1 MRQVLPKSPEY
12 HKLLSYKGRNPWRV
26 VPDDPKGRVYLRR
39 IMYESR
45 ERLTIQRL
53 SRLDSQGQKM
63 ASRLEQYSFGL
74 DFLEKRDQREK
85 KSFSSRSRSDYLRTN
100 GKGGSFKRLS
110 GLNPGDTYL
119 YPRTI
124 GSGAPLTASGSLFL
138 RGDVNQDGQV
148 NFLDSNDLLRFF
160 YDKEYEPPCL
170 ESADVNNDGLV
181 QLDDAL
187 QLINYVTH
195 GLSPPALPFPAC
207 GRDPDEPGSGKDI
220 GCLSH
225 EAYPKTTEDE
235 DKQEGP

>member
-1 MRQVLPKSPEY
+1 M
-12 HKLLSYKGRNPWRV
+12 N
-26 VPDDPKGRVYLRR
+26 
-39 IMYESR
+39 I
-45 ERLTIQRL
+45 
-53 SRLDSQGQKM
+53 
-63 ASRLEQYSFGL
+63 
-74 DFLEKRDQREK
+74 
-85 KSFSSRSRSDYLRTN
+85 
-100 GKGGSFKRLS
+100 
-110 GLNPGDTYL
+110 
-119 YPRTI
+119 
-124 GSGAPLTASGSLFL
+124 
-138 RGDVNQDGQV
+138 
-148 NFLDSNDLLRFF
+148 LDSNDLLRFF

-187 QLINYVTH
+187 QLISYVTH